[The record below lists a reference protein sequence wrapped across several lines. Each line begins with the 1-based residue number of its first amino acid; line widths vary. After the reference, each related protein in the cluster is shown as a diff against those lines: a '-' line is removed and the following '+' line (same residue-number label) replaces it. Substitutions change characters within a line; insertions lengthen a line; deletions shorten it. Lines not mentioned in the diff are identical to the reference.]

1 MPLTRFK
8 NIRKIDNNRAIG
20 TSHKR
25 VDIYNAVQNNTLQT
39 EFYITKEGDR
49 LDRLAGT
56 YYNDGTLWWVIAA
69 ANGIGWWLQL
79 FYKFRLILNK
89 FLLFSE
95 AFYGYNNYS
104 FSRSL

>member
-20 TSHKR
+20 TSHER

-69 ANGIGWWLQL
+69 ANGIGWWLQITPGTVL
-79 FYKFRLILNK
+79 QIPINIEQVSPYL
-89 FLLFSE
+89 
-95 AFYGYNNYS
+95 
-104 FSRSL
+104 